1 MRRNKHEPDSRRERL
16 ALGQQQLGRRG
27 RDRCRKRQHMAAV
40 AATTFTT
47 DTPLP
52 LRASS
57 PPPQLQIKT
66 IIVPGQKTTDGQLVE
81 AAAVPWFEIVEM
93 LKRIQ
98 TRHFKSI
105 RGCGKRL

>member
-1 MRRNKHEPDSRRERL
+1 MNRI
-16 ALGQQQLGRRG
+16 
-27 RDRCRKRQHMAAV
+27 RDVSGLPWDNNSWGVAAEIAARKRQHMAAV